1 MDNLCKDIFLRSK
14 MDDQGF
20 IPISV
25 IANFNRVRMLTE
37 DRTVILDAL
46 QKSSVVELQGDKVRR
61 RHGWVNW
68 LLPTNSRPS
77 TPAPLTSALVVQG
90 EEVHKSF
97 AEMEVQ
103 TPAIKSAIDNGP
115 SMAESIVVALHS
127 NGHSSTSRPSAEQ
140 TSVALEH
147 YTSAAEE
154 SDERVMLAK
163 AEEAERTGQSQTCAD
178 THFIQDSC
186 PEDAATSVGHA
197 VLSSTL
203 QPMHGPLDFQ
213 DAIHNAM
220 EDIEEVKDAGQQRS
234 SRASGE
240 EFSSASIVNTSDGH
254 SAELAGVNTET
265 ADDGDWLTVS
275 LYNSKRQGSNNK
287 RVTASCLDE
296 RKPGGLSAAFK
307 ANGSPDEHLLQ
318 LGEEYESSRHSMPK
332 GPSLITKRFIT
343 PHNHFFIDNARD

>member
-14 MDDQGF
+14 MDAQGF

-37 DRTVILDAL
+37 DGTVILDAL

-68 LLPTNSRPS
+68 LLPANSRPS
-77 TPAPLTSALVVQG
+77 TPAPLTSPLVVQG

-103 TPAIKSAIDNGP
+103 TPAIKSAIDNGL

-127 NGHSSTSRPSAEQ
+127 NGHSSTSRPSGEQ

-163 AEEAERTGQSQTCAD
+163 AEGEYSRFTCFLLQMLKVLLD
-178 THFIQDSC
+178 
-186 PEDAATSVGHA
+186 GHI
-197 VLSSTL
+197 STL
-203 QPMHGPLDFQ
+203 ANQ
-213 DAIHNAM
+213 
-220 EDIEEVKDAGQQRS
+220 
-234 SRASGE
+234 
-240 EFSSASIVNTSDGH
+240 
-254 SAELAGVNTET
+254 
-265 ADDGDWLTVS
+265 
-275 LYNSKRQGSNNK
+275 
-287 RVTASCLDE
+287 
-296 RKPGGLSAAFK
+296 AF
-307 ANGSPDEHLLQ
+307 
-318 LGEEYESSRHSMPK
+318 
-332 GPSLITKRFIT
+332 
-343 PHNHFFIDNARD
+343 PH